1 MFIIHFGISN
11 KIDAQKWQF
20 DSSTPISSSGFY
32 DKSLSTSYINSIQN
46 NNYKSMVDDEV
57 EFPKLTE
64 SKNHHQQQQQ
74 LKPQQKNPTTTR
86 KPGPKSTSTPQNNL
100 KTILNIKRGV
110 NQVSL
115 DQTENDS
122 KQTKNDENGPEV
134 NRSDSGQ

>member
-1 MFIIHFGISN
+1 
-11 KIDAQKWQF
+11 
-20 DSSTPISSSGFY
+20 
-32 DKSLSTSYINSIQN
+32 
-46 NNYKSMVDDEV
+46 MVDDEV

-74 LKPQQKNPTTTR
+74 LKPQQKNPPTTR

-100 KTILNIKRGV
+100 KTKLNIKRGV